1 LNESS
6 QPEGIKRNRR
16 IWHSLS
22 REPLLHFFGL
32 AAFLF
37 ALNAIIPSDNREVI
51 SIDITTQE
59 HLFKLEE
66 DILLRKPNKEEKDAI
81 INSFL
86 EDEILVREAKRR
98 GFDDNARVR
107 GLLIKNMRFF
117 LQADLPEPSN
127 EGLKQFFQ
135 ANLTRFETPA
145 SITYDQVFFKNP
157 ESLPDNILSRLKSG
171 GDHKK
176 MGDYDTFPT
185 PRIVKISRKN
195 IAETF
200 GPKETRAILAIGDKK
215 WYGPFPSSYGVHF
228 LKVVEYH
235 NASKAKYEDIKDW
248 VKAEWA
254 RAKHQE
260 NKDRELKKI
269 SSGYRVEIET
279 LTQKMK

>member
-1 LNESS
+1 MNESS
-6 QPEGIKRNRR
+6 QPEGIKRNKR

-32 AAFLF
+32 AVLLF

-51 SIDITTQE
+51 TIDVATQE
-59 HLFKLEE
+59 HLYKFEE
-66 DILLRKPNKEEKDAI
+66 DILLRKPNKEERDAI

-117 LQADLPEPSN
+117 LQTDLPEPSN
-127 EGLKQFFQ
+127 EDLKQFFQ
-135 ANLTRFETPA
+135 ANLTLFETPA

-157 ESLPDNILSRLKSG
+157 ESVPDNILSRLKSG
-171 GDHKK
+171 EDHKK
-176 MGDYDTFPT
+176 MGNYDTFPT
-185 PRIVKISRKN
+185 PRIVKISRRN
-195 IAETF
+195 IATTF
-200 GPKETRAILAIGDKK
+200 GPKESRAILAIENKD

-228 LKVVEYH
+228 LKIVEYH
-235 NASKAKYEDIKDW
+235 NASQAKYKDIKDW
-248 VKAEWA
+248 VKAEWT

-269 SSGYRVEIET
+269 RSGYRVEIEN
-279 LTQKMK
+279 LTQEMK